1 MVSTQTSQPSGAEQ
15 RLYDL
20 DIKLP
25 AAPEPLGAYVA
36 VVQTGRL
43 LFLSGMLPILGG
55 KPHCV
60 GQIGA
65 DLTMEQGC
73 TAAEI
78 ACLNGIAVAR
88 KYLGSLNK
96 VSRVVRLGVSMVTA
110 SDFREHPKIAD
121 AASEILIQVFG
132 KEKISTRL
140 IAGVTSLP
148 LGAPIVLEIIFEI
161 EP

>member
-1 MVSTQTSQPSGAEQ
+1 MVTVHTSQPSGAEQ

-20 DIKLP
+20 NIKLP
-25 AAPEPLGAYVA
+25 VAPVPLGAYVE

-43 LFLSGMLPILGG
+43 LFLSGMLPIFEGQLQFI
-55 KPHCV
+55 

-65 DLTMEQGC
+65 ELTVEEGRK
-73 TAAEI
+73 AATI
-78 ACLNGIAVAR
+78 ACLNGIAIVR
-88 KYLGSLNK
+88 EYLGSLDK
-96 VSRVVRLGVSMVTA
+96 VSRVVRLGVSMVTT

-121 AASEILIQVFG
+121 AASEMLIQVFG

-140 IAGVTSLP
+140 IVGVTSLP
-148 LGAPIVLEIIFEI
+148 LGAPIALEIIFET